1 MARPALLLTLAAALV
16 LAPTAAAQ
24 SLPRLLAKAGPATGA
39 HVLDLTTHRVVF
51 SKRADTRRVMMS
63 NTKLFTTGA
72 ALEKFGPR
80 RRFAT
85 TALAGTPLDAGGV
98 LAADLYVRGGGDPGF
113 GTAAAARLAGRLEAA
128 GLTRVTGR
136 VIGDGSLFDGSL
148 GPPGWQ
154 LNDTPPGPVAALQ
167 FDRGILPPAPLQPTQ
182 YSSDPPAVA
191 AAGVKAALIA
201 AGVPVDGATAS
212 GATPAGARELAKV
225 ESAPLATLVKLTNK
239 PSDNLYAETIA
250 RLLGGRGTM
259 EAGVRAALRF
269 GRRLGVKA
277 EIHTGSGAFP
287 YPKAAPRQLVKLLVG
302 LRKLRTFRALKASL
316 PIAGRDGTLADRMR
330 NGPAEGRCQAKTGS
344 NFSRVQ
350 AEQASVL
357 SGYCRTR
364 RGHLVVFS
372 LMMNAVPDVLA
383 ARRIQD
389 RLVEAIVR

>member
-1 MARPALLLTLAAALV
+1 MAQTAALLALVAALV
-16 LAPTAAAQ
+16 LAPSSSAE
-24 SLPRLLAKAGPATGA
+24 SLPRLLGRAGPATGA
-39 HVLDLTTHRVVF
+39 HVLDLTTHRVLF
-51 SKRADTRRVMMS
+51 SKRADTSRVMMS

-80 RRFAT
+80 RRFPT
-85 TALAGTPLDAGGV
+85 TALSASPLDAQGV
-98 LAADLYVRGGGDPGF
+98 IDGDLIIRGGGDPGF
-113 GTAAAARLAGRLEAA
+113 GTAGAALLAARLEAA
-128 GLTRVTGR
+128 GLTRVAGR
-136 VIGDGSLFDGSL
+136 VIGDGTLFDGSL

-167 FDRGILPPAPLQPTQ
+167 FNRGIVSANPPQ
-182 YSSDPPAVA
+182 YSPDPPALA
-191 AAGVKAALIA
+191 AAGVRAALIG
-201 AGVPVDGATAS
+201 AGVAVDGVGVS
-212 GATPAGARELAKV
+212 GGPRGGLMPLAEV

-259 EAGVRAALRF
+259 RAGVKAALRF

-287 YPKAAPRQLVKLLVG
+287 YPKSTPRQLVKLLVA
-302 LRKLRTFRALKASL
+302 LRKLRTFPALKASL
-316 PIAGRDGTLADRMR
+316 PVAGRDGTLADRMR

-350 AEQASVL
+350 SEQASVL

-364 RGHLVVFS
+364 RGHLVAFS
-372 LMMNAVPDVLA
+372 LMMNAIPDVPA
-383 ARRIQD
+383 ARRLQD
-389 RLVEAIVR
+389 RIVEAIVR